1 MRNNYNTKQKDLII
15 DKIKSINHEFTI
27 KELYDLLS
35 SEVGLTTIYRFIDKL
50 VIDKKIEK
58 FIGKDNNTYYQYLEE
73 CNCMNHFYLKC
84 DVCGEMIHVDC
95 DCINELFSHI
105 DNEHKFVPNREH
117 IIIGGICD
125 KCRR

>member
-1 MRNNYNTKQKDLII
+1 MLRDKYKTKQKEQILNL
-15 DKIKSINHEFTI
+15 IKSKNKEFTI
-27 KELYDLLS
+27 KDIYQELNK
-35 SEVGLTTIYRFIDKL
+35 EIGMTTIYRL
-50 VIDKKIEK
+50 V
-58 FIGKDNNTYYQYLEE
+58 DNLVNEGIINKNENYYQYLEH
-73 CNCMNHFYLKC
+73 CNCDNHFYLKC
-84 DVCGEMIHVDC
+84 SNCGVLIHVDC